1 MPQPTSLRLA
11 AVGGQGLDR
20 LWSAWDAPGYG
31 CRLAARSETRGRAL
45 LAVACEGRFRGGLD
59 RPDSVDGGALRP
71 TVGRRCVDVWQL
83 SGLLAGSLSRRA
95 E

>member
-1 MPQPTSLRLA
+1 MLYIVLHGSEVVGVMTSAVDAALIAKPIQGQIWLCQPNSCDAKLLQQPVLPAVRLA

-45 LAVACEGRFRGGLD
+45 LAA
-59 RPDSVDGGALRP
+59 A
-71 TVGRRCVDVWQL
+71 
-83 SGLLAGSLSRRA
+83 
-95 E
+95 